1 MGVAQEADKKI
12 LVVDDSPAMR
22 SLAESILCQ
31 AGYQVSTVTN
41 AADAIEQVRA
51 RLPDLVLL
59 DLSLPDLD
67 GGKVCRLLKSDSSL
81 GSAFIVMLLN
91 THEIKRQKELKA
103 LGADGFVVKPFIPKD
118 LINQVE
124 SLVKARGAYTDRMPV
139 STSGE
144 SDTEPTSAG
153 SHGYEW
159 FVSEIQKEARG
170 EPDSVRPED
179 KPSPPKKDGPEEI
192 ELKSKTK
199 EPVSEEDGYQNFI
212 SQFKE
217 EIKVE
222 GTHEPLVYAELEI
235 NDDKEETTKVAAP
248 KEQPIARPKGKE
260 TALDPDRV
268 AKELVHEVA
277 SRVAQE
283 IVENMDR
290 ENLKHLIRKKI
301 EEFNL

>member
-1 MGVAQEADKKI
+1 MTVAQEADKKI

-31 AGYQVSTVTN
+31 AGYQVSTVTS

-51 RLPDLVLL
+51 KLPDLVLL

-67 GGKVCRLLKSDSSL
+67 GGKVCRLLKSDSSV
-81 GSAFIVMLLN
+81 GSTFIVMLLN

-124 SLVKARGAYTDRMPV
+124 SLLKAQGTYRDRAAV
-139 STSGE
+139 SVGGE
-144 SDTEPTSAG
+144 SDTERTSVR

-159 FVSEIQKEARG
+159 FVSEMQKEAQG
-170 EPDSVRPED
+170 ESGGPLSKD
-179 KPSPPKKDGPEEI
+179 KPPPPKKDRPEEI
-192 ELKSKTK
+192 EMKSKTK
-199 EPVSEEDGYQNFI
+199 EPASGENGYQNFI

-222 GTHEPLVYAELEI
+222 GTHGPLVYAELEI
-235 NDDKEETTKVAAP
+235 DDEKEEKTRIATS
-248 KEQPIARPKGKE
+248 KEQPTVSPKGKE
-260 TALDPDRV
+260 MTLDPDRV

-277 SRVAQE
+277 SRVARE
-283 IVENMDR
+283 IVENMDK
-290 ENLKHLIRKKI
+290 ESLKHLIRKKI
-301 EEFNL
+301 EEFNF